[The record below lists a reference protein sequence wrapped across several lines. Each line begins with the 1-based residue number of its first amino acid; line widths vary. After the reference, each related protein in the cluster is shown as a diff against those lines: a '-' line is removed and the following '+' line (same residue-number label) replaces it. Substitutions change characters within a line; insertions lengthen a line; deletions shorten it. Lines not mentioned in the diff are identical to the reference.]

1 MNELPIGCIFCYPS
15 AICPAGF
22 LPCDGREL
30 SKSLYPELYKLIK
43 GTWGETGKSFFLPD
57 LRGQFIRGWDDGGG
71 VDPESGADY
80 VRSLGSEQQDALQGH
95 SHAVDSKVSTSS
107 CAGSHSHSF
116 YLDEHGGGLGTLFDC
131 LSTRK
136 TYKAKNKAIC
146 RESSESAGYH
156 SHSFQAD
163 VTVLDVIDSTNG
175 RVRISTETRPKNV
188 SLMFCMKV
196 K

>member
-15 AICPAGF
+15 PICPDGF

-43 GTWGETGKSFFLPD
+43 GTWGETLKTFFLPD
-57 LRGQFIRGWDDGGG
+57 LRGQFIRGWDDGEG
-71 VDPESGADY
+71 VDPDSGADH

-95 SHAVDSKVSTSS
+95 SHAVDSKVSKSS
-107 CAGSHSHSF
+107 TDGAHSHIF
-116 YLDEHGGGLGTLFDC
+116 YLNEHGDGLFSLFDC

-136 TYKAKNKAIC
+136 TYKAKDEAIG
-146 RESSESAGYH
+146 RESSEIAGYH
-156 SHSFQAD
+156 SHSFQAN
-163 VTVLDVIDSTNG
+163 VTVLDVIDSVYG

-188 SLMFCMKV
+188 SLMYCIKV